1 MIMMWFIM
9 LLLIFG
15 FVLIILNFNNDCNRC
30 ENKVIRFIPRS
41 LNQELDSPV
50 HVTDVFRDM
59 FYEPSPWL
67 KSTDS
72 YRIRKREDINQF
84 FITQF

>member
-1 MIMMWFIM
+1 MMWFI
-9 LLLIFG
+9 LLLMIVG
-15 FVLIILNFNNDCNRC
+15 FVLIILNFNNQCNC
-30 ENKVIRFIPRS
+30 QNQVVRFIPKS
-41 LNQELDSPV
+41 LNQELESPI

-67 KSTDS
+67 KSVDS

-84 FITQF
+84 SITQF